1 MSYPISGQNPSKYTH
16 PGYAV
21 PHPIIPHGVSVAV
34 TAPAVASPPSPP
46 PPSPHPHHH
55 HH

>member
-34 TAPAVASPPSPP
+34 TAPAVVSPPHPPLSPP
-46 PPSPHPHHH
+46 HTPHTH
-55 HH
+55 

>member
-1 MSYPISGQNPSKYTH
+1 MSYPISGQNPSQYTH

-34 TAPAVASPPSPP
+34 TAPAVVRPLTPPTPPLSPI
-46 PPSPHPHHH
+46 H
-55 HH
+55 